1 MKKFFSFILLFASSS
16 AIADVYKCNNVNSY
30 GRYSTDETVRDFGY
44 QNFLITT
51 SEYLVEFYDFKIGIS
66 SEFQIITNNNNFLTA
81 IEIDEPSQYVG
92 FLNLNKKNNKFS
104 LMSNS
109 FMYGETVYHG
119 FCNK

>member
-51 SEYLVEFYDFKIGIS
+51 SEYLADFYDFKTGIS
-66 SEFQIITNNNNFLTA
+66 SEFQLIN
-81 IEIDEPSQYVG
+81 
-92 FLNLNKKNNKFS
+92 KNNKFAF
-104 LMSNS
+104 MSSS
-109 FMYGETVYHG
+109 FLYGETVYHG
-119 FCNK
+119 FCYK

>member
-1 MKKFFSFILLFASSS
+1 MRIFFSIILLFASSS
-16 AIADVYKCNNVNSY
+16 VIAEVYKCNNVNSY
-30 GRYSTDETVRDFGY
+30 GRYTDGTVQEYGF

-51 SEYLVEFYDFKIGIS
+51 SEYLVEFYDFKVGIS

-81 IEIDEPSQYVG
+81 IEIDETSQYVG

-104 LMSNS
+104 YMSNS

>member
-1 MKKFFSFILLFASSS
+1 MANISKNKSKFFLNEVVKNLIKLDYLIL
-16 AIADVYKCNNVNSY
+16 
-30 GRYSTDETVRDFGY
+30 E
-44 QNFLITT
+44 
-51 SEYLVEFYDFKIGIS
+51 KILNEI
-66 SEFQIITNNNNFLTA
+66 IITNNNNFLTA